1 MVCAVLCAD
10 LWKLWEIPSAIGW
23 GFAPEV
29 GVARKAGLSYRGCK
43 DLKSEFVLSLNSA
56 ELVYNGFSIFGK
68 VVPLDADKRRQC
80 ICLRLGF
87 DPRGPNAWSRT
98 CRGAHICLEKIRTP
112 QTQQGKRDVFEVQFG
127 RHVFLT

>member
-43 DLKSEFVLSLNSA
+43 DLKSEFVLSLNLLNWYIIDSA
-56 ELVYNGFSIFGK
+56 FWKSGT
-68 VVPLDADKRRQC
+68 
-80 ICLRLGF
+80 LG
-87 DPRGPNAWSRT
+87 
-98 CRGAHICLEKIRTP
+98 C
-112 QTQQGKRDVFEVQFG
+112 
-127 RHVFLT
+127 